1 MVKSIFRE
9 YINQTF
15 QLFNLHTHSALI
27 SYPFAM
33 VPPTPKD
40 TLFDISQVQEDFV
53 FSERVAQ
60 VFDDMLDRSVPFY
73 QEVIKGTA
81 RLLDIFLRPGDT
93 VIDLGCS
100 TGTTLLQLARLLPD
114 KELHFIG
121 IDNSQAM
128 LDKAR
133 LKAEM
138 FSKQDRVSFLAQDIT
153 ETEQADTGAFLL
165 NYTLQFIRPL
175 RRKEFIHRL
184 FQNLRPGGV
193 LILSEKMISHDP
205 LLNRKYIDIY
215 HQFKLERGYSELE
228 IARKREALEN
238 VLIPFS
244 IEENRELLLGAGFT
258 SVEPFF
264 QWFNFISFIA
274 IKPE

>member
-1 MVKSIFRE
+1 M
-9 YINQTF
+9 
-15 QLFNLHTHSALI
+15 
-27 SYPFAM
+27 FAM
-33 VPPTPKD
+33 PPTPKD
-40 TLFDISQVQEDFV
+40 TLFNIHQVQEDFV

-73 QEVIKGTA
+73 QEVISAAA
-81 RLLDIFLRPGDT
+81 RLLDIFLAPDDR

-114 KELHFIG
+114 KKLRFTG
-121 IDNSQAM
+121 IDNSPAM

-138 FSKQDRVSFLAQDIT
+138 FSKQDQVSFLVQDIT
-153 ETEQADTGAFLL
+153 EIEQPHTGAFLL

-184 FQNLRPGGV
+184 FHNLRPGGV
-193 LILSEKMISHDP
+193 LILSEKNISHDP

-215 HQFKLERGYSELE
+215 HRFKLERGYSELE

-244 IEENRELLLGAGFT
+244 IEENRELLLDAGFT
-258 SVEPFF
+258 SVETFF